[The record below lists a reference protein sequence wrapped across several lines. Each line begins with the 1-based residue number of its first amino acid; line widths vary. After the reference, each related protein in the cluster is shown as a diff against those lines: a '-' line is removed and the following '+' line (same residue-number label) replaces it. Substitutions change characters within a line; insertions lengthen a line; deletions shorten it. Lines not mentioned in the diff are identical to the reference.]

1 MASDIK
7 TKIAIEGEQEYRRAI
22 KSITQ
27 ADKELDSELKL
38 LASSFDKNATAQQK
52 AAAKIPILTK
62 QIENQK
68 NKLATLTDLL
78 AKQQKQY
85 QDYGKQLEE
94 VKAQYGEGSKE
105 VTTAQRAYEDMG
117 NAIVKT
123 QADINNTSATIN
135 QLNAELGDLQTEA
148 SDAAQREKDLAEAQ
162 KRQAE
167 ESKKAAEKVAFYAD
181 KLNKALNVTLAFSA
195 ASLTVATTLGTQVV
209 KAYGAL
215 EQAVGGAAAVF
226 GDYADQIVQTSKT
239 ASKTLG
245 TSQAEYLAVAN
256 KMGAL
261 FQGSGLSVERSMELT
276 TLAIERAA
284 DAASVMGIDVSSA
297 LEAVTGAAKGN
308 YTMMDNLGVAM
319 NATTLEA
326 YRLELGMDKAFSQ
339 MTNAEKAELSMRY
352 FFERTTKYAGNFK
365 REAAETIE
373 GSLGSLSASFKS
385 FVAGLGDS
393 ESDVAQL
400 TEDVADSFVNVYNNV
415 APVIKRAA
423 TSIPNVVDT
432 LKLKSGEL
440 DKSLGGML
448 TTMRNVAL
456 VGGGLVAGVKTL
468 SGLTSLAKQ
477 ADDIKKMSE
486 GLGGF
491 IAKLG
496 SPKVAIGIAAFVA
509 LVGVTAAVATSI
521 HDARMETDEYYRT
534 AQEAAIKTQM
544 LHRNLESINT
554 TYNDAVAA
562 ARNTQEESL
571 ALISIYEK
579 LSQKTNRTAAE
590 TEQLKEVS
598 SRLVEVMPELAGLY
612 NEQTGLID
620 ANVSSLKELVAMRVK
635 EAEANAL
642 MNRAVDAQVQYKA
655 ALREQEKIYEKLV
668 AAREKYASIQSN
680 GPYGAGSG
688 ERTKAASDVADMER
702 AYKNIS
708 RTVEEYGAIVADTNA
723 ELETFGTTQEKVAAT
738 TEVTAQKTQEAV
750 EAQTKAMEEAR
761 AAYDKTYEAAR
772 SSLDGQFGEWDKVEN
787 KTKTSVQEMIAAK
800 KSQIEYFKN
809 YTSNF
814 NALTSRNIDGVNEL
828 AATFA
833 DGSMESAAA
842 LEALRTATDEE
853 IEEIIAAMRETG
865 QLKDILAGN
874 FADATTAAKGQLNP
888 NEFYEL
894 GVNCGEGY
902 ARGIESMAG
911 RVGAAAARLSAAGQ
925 RSLARSDMIQSPSK
939 KYMRLGKYD
948 GEGFA
953 LGFEKSIPLVTRAS
967 SRLSEAAYASIQRAQ
982 TAWDN
987 IPETGGSVNGG
998 STTTNWG
1005 GINIQVYGAEG
1016 QDVNALADAVM
1027 RRMQAEVNRREAV
1040 WQ

>member
-1 MASDIK
+1 MPSDIK
-7 TKIAIEGEQEYRRAI
+7 SKIAIEGEQEYRRAI

-38 LASSFDKNATAQQK
+38 LASSFDKNSTAQQK

-117 NAIVKT
+117 NAIAKT

-135 QLNAELGDLQTEA
+135 QLNAELSDLQTEA
-148 SDAAQREKDLAEAQ
+148 SDAAQREKELAEAQ

-195 ASLTVATTLGTQVV
+195 ACLTVATTLGTQVV

-261 FQGSGLSVERSMELT
+261 FQGSGLSVERSMEMT

-352 FFERTTKYAGNFK
+352 FFERTTKYAGNFR

-448 TTMRNVAL
+448 TTMKNVAL

-486 GLGGF
+486 GLGGLVE
-491 IAKLG
+491 KLG
-496 SPKVAIGIAAFVA
+496 SPKVAIGIAALVA
-509 LVGVTAAVATSI
+509 LSGSAVAVATSI
-521 HDARMETDEYYRT
+521 HDARMETDEYYRA

-544 LHRNLESINT
+544 FQRNLESINT

-562 ARNTQEESL
+562 ARDTQNESL
-571 ALISIYEK
+571 ALIASYEK
-579 LSQKTNRTAAE
+579 LAQKTNRTAGE
-590 TEQLKEVS
+590 TELLKEVS

-620 ANVSSLKELVAMRVK
+620 ANVSSLNELVAMRVK

-642 MNRAVDAQVQYKA
+642 MNKAVDVQVQYNA
-655 ALREQEKIYEKLV
+655 ALKEQERLSAKL
-668 AAREKYASIQSN
+668 
-680 GPYGAGSG
+680 
-688 ERTKAASDVADMER
+688 
-702 AYKNIS
+702 
-708 RTVEEYGAIVADTNA
+708 A
-723 ELETFGTTQEKVAAT
+723 ELKQRLAEIDTGSPFKSFEQVQIENDITSLSVALANQQVVVGELGAEVEKTNTEIAGLGETQEKVAAT
-738 TEVTAQKTQEAV
+738 TEATAQKTQEAV
-750 EAQTKAMEEAR
+750 EAQTKAMEEVQ

-772 SSLDGQFGEWDKVEN
+772 SSLDGQFSEWDKVEN

-800 KSQIEYFKN
+800 QSQIEYFKN

-842 LEALRTATDEE
+842 LEALRTATDAE

-925 RSLARSDMIQSPSK
+925 WSLARSDMIQSPSK

>member
-1 MASDIK
+1 MPSDIK
-7 TKIAIEGEQEYRRAI
+7 SKIAIEGEQEYRRAI

-68 NKLATLTDLL
+68 SKLATLTDLL

-117 NAIVKT
+117 NAIAKT

-195 ASLTVATTLGTQVV
+195 ACLTVATTLGTQVV

-261 FQGSGLSVERSMELT
+261 FQGSGLNVERSMELT

-352 FFERTTKYAGNFK
+352 FFERTTKYAGNFR

-440 DKSLGGML
+440 DKSLGGVL
-448 TTMRNVAL
+448 TTMKNVAL

-486 GLGGF
+486 GLGGLVE
-491 IAKLG
+491 KLG
-496 SPKVAIGIAAFVA
+496 SPKVAIGIAALVA
-509 LVGVTAAVATSI
+509 LSGAAVAVATSI
-521 HDARMETDEYYRT
+521 HDARMATDEYYRA

-544 LHRNLESINT
+544 FQRNLESINT
-554 TYNDAVAA
+554 TYNENVSA
-562 ARNTQEESL
+562 ARDTQDESL
-571 ALISIYEK
+571 ALIASYEK
-579 LSQKTNRTAAE
+579 LAQKTNRTAGE
-590 TEQLKEVS
+590 TELLKEVS
-598 SRLVEVMPELAGLY
+598 SRLVEVMPELSGLY

-620 ANVSSLKELVAMRVK
+620 ANVSSLRELVAMRVK
-635 EAEANAL
+635 EAEASAL
-642 MNRAVDAQVQYKA
+642 MNKAVDVQVQYNA
-655 ALREQEKIYEKLV
+655 ALKEQERLAAKL
-668 AAREKYASIQSN
+668 
-680 GPYGAGSG
+680 
-688 ERTKAASDVADMER
+688 
-702 AYKNIS
+702 
-708 RTVEEYGAIVADTNA
+708 A
-723 ELETFGTTQEKVAAT
+723 ELKQRLAEIDTGSPFKSFEQVQIENDITSLSVALAKQQVVVGELGAEVEKTNTEIEGLGETQEKVAAT

-750 EAQTKAMEEAR
+750 EAQTKAMEEAQ

-772 SSLDGQFGEWDKVEN
+772 SSLDGQFSEWDKVEN

-800 KSQIEYFKN
+800 QSQIEYFKN

-814 NALTSRNIDGVNEL
+814 NALISRNIDGVNEL

-842 LEALRTATDEE
+842 LEALRTATDAE

-874 FADATTAAKGQLNP
+874 FADAATAARGQINP
-888 NEFYEL
+888 KAFYEL

-925 RSLARSDMIQSPSK
+925 GSLARSDMIQSPSK

-967 SRLSEAAYASIQRAQ
+967 SRLSDAAYASIQRAQ

>member
-117 NAIVKT
+117 NAIAKT

-195 ASLTVATTLGTQVV
+195 ACLTVATTLGTQVV

-261 FQGSGLSVERSMELT
+261 FQGSGMSVERSMELT

-352 FFERTTKYAGNFK
+352 FFERTTKYAGNFR

-448 TTMRNVAL
+448 TTMKNVAL

-486 GLGGF
+486 GLGGV
-491 IAKLG
+491 IEKLG
-496 SPKVAIGIAAFVA
+496 SPKVAIGIAALVA
-509 LVGVTAAVATSI
+509 LSGAAVAVATSI
-521 HDARMETDEYYRT
+521 HDARMATDEYYRA

-544 LHRNLESINT
+544 FQRNLEAINT

-562 ARNTQEESL
+562 ARDTQDESL
-571 ALISIYEK
+571 ALIASYEK
-579 LSQKTNRTAAE
+579 LAQKTNRTAAE
-590 TEQLKEVS
+590 TELLKEVS

-642 MNRAVDAQVQYKA
+642 MNKAVDVQVQYNA
-655 ALREQEKIYEKLV
+655 ALKEQERLSAKL
-668 AAREKYASIQSN
+668 
-680 GPYGAGSG
+680 
-688 ERTKAASDVADMER
+688 
-702 AYKNIS
+702 
-708 RTVEEYGAIVADTNA
+708 A
-723 ELETFGTTQEKVAAT
+723 ELKQRLAEIDTGSPFKSFEQVQIENDITSLSVALANQQVVVGELGAEVEKTNTEIAGLGETQEKVAAT
-738 TEVTAQKTQEAV
+738 TEATAQKTQEAV
-750 EAQTKAMEEAR
+750 EAQTKAMEEAQ

-772 SSLDGQFGEWDKVEN
+772 SSLDGQFSEWDKVEN

-800 KSQIEYFKN
+800 QSQIEYFKN

-842 LEALRTATDEE
+842 LEALRTATDAE

-874 FADATTAAKGQLNP
+874 FADAATAAKGQLNP
-888 NEFYEL
+888 SGFYEL

-925 RSLARSDMIQSPSK
+925 WSLARSDMIKSPSK

>member
-68 NKLATLTDLL
+68 SKLATLTDLL

-117 NAIVKT
+117 NAIAKT

-195 ASLTVATTLGTQVV
+195 ACLTVATTLGTQVV

-297 LEAVTGAAKGN
+297 LESVTGAAKGN

-352 FFERTTKYAGNFK
+352 FFERTTKYAGNFR

-448 TTMRNVAL
+448 TTMKNVAL
-456 VGGGLVAGVKTL
+456 VGGGIVAGVKTL
-468 SGLTSLAKQ
+468 TGLTTLAKQ
-477 ADDIKKMSE
+477 ADDIKKMSA
-486 GLGGF
+486 GLGGLVE
-491 IAKLG
+491 KLG
-496 SPKVAIGIAAFVA
+496 SPKVAIGIAALVA
-509 LVGVTAAVATSI
+509 LSGAAVAVATSI
-521 HDARMETDEYYRT
+521 HDARMATDEYYRA

-544 LHRNLESINT
+544 LQRNLESINT

-642 MNRAVDAQVQYKA
+642 MNKAVDVQVQYNA
-655 ALREQEKIYEKLV
+655 ALKEQERLSAKL
-668 AAREKYASIQSN
+668 
-680 GPYGAGSG
+680 
-688 ERTKAASDVADMER
+688 
-702 AYKNIS
+702 
-708 RTVEEYGAIVADTNA
+708 A
-723 ELETFGTTQEKVAAT
+723 ELKQRLAEIDTGSPFKSFEQVQIENDITSLSVALANQQVVVGELGAEVEKTNTEIEGLGETQEKVAAT
-738 TEVTAQKTQEAV
+738 TEATAQKTQEAV
-750 EAQTKAMEEAR
+750 EAQTKAMEEAQ
-761 AAYDKTYEAAR
+761 AAYDKTYDAAR
-772 SSLDGQFGEWDKVEN
+772 SSLDGQFSEWDKVEN

-800 KSQIEYFKN
+800 QSQIEYFKN

-842 LEALRTATDEE
+842 LEALRTATDAE

-874 FADATTAAKGQLNP
+874 FADAATAARGQLNP
-888 NEFYEL
+888 NAFYEL

-939 KYMRLGKYD
+939 KYMRLGIYD

>member
-7 TKIAIEGEQEYRRAI
+7 TKIAIEGEQEYTRAI
-22 KSITQ
+22 KSINT
-27 ADKELDSELKL
+27 ANKELKSELKL
-38 LASSFDKNATAQQK
+38 VSSSFDKNATAQQK

-68 NKLATLTDLL
+68 NKLATLTEKLD
-78 AKQQKQY
+78 KQKERYRQLGEELEKQR
-85 QDYGKQLEE
+85 
-94 VKAQYGEGSKE
+94 AQHKENSKE
-105 VTTAQRAYEDMG
+105 VTDARHAYENMG
-117 NAIVKT
+117 NAISETQTEINKT
-123 QADINNTSATIN
+123 STNIND
-135 QLNAELGDLQTEA
+135 LNAKLGTLKIEA
-148 SDAAQREKDLAEAQ
+148 TDAAQREKDLAEAQ

-352 FFERTTKYAGNFK
+352 FFERTTKYAGNFR

-448 TTMRNVAL
+448 TTMKNVAL

-491 IAKLG
+491 VEKLG
-496 SPKVAIGIAAFVA
+496 SPKVAIGVAALVA
-509 LVGVTAAVATSI
+509 LSGAAVAVATSI
-521 HDARMETDEYYRT
+521 HDARMATDEYYRA

-544 LHRNLESINT
+544 FQRNLESINT
-554 TYNDAVAA
+554 TYNENVSA
-562 ARNTQEESL
+562 ARDTQDESL
-571 ALISIYEK
+571 ALIASYEK
-579 LSQKTNRTAAE
+579 LAQKTNRTAGE
-590 TEQLKEVS
+590 TELLKEVS
-598 SRLVEVMPELAGLY
+598 SRLVEVMPELASLY

-620 ANVSSLKELVAMRVK
+620 ANVSSLKELVTMRVK

-642 MNRAVDAQVQYKA
+642 MNKAVDVQVQYNA
-655 ALREQEKIYEKLV
+655 ALKEQERLSAKLAELKQRLAEIDTGSPFKSFERVQIENDITSLTVALANQQVVVGELGAEVEK
-668 AAREKYASIQSN
+668 
-680 GPYGAGSG
+680 
-688 ERTKAASDVADMER
+688 
-702 AYKNIS
+702 
-708 RTVEEYGAIVADTNA
+708 TNA
-723 ELETFGTTQEKVAAT
+723 EIEGLGETQEKVAVT

-750 EAQTKAMEEAR
+750 EAQTKAMEEAQ

-925 RSLARSDMIQSPSK
+925 WSLARSDMIQSPSK

-1005 GINIQVYGAEG
+1005 GINIQVYGTEG

>member
-94 VKAQYGEGSKE
+94 VRAQYGEGSKE

-117 NAIVKT
+117 NAIAKT

-195 ASLTVATTLGTQVV
+195 ACLTVATTLGTQVV

-261 FQGSGLSVERSMELT
+261 FQGSGLSVERSMEMT

-352 FFERTTKYAGNFK
+352 FFERTTKYAGNFR

-448 TTMRNVAL
+448 TTMKNVAL

-486 GLGGF
+486 GLGGLVE
-491 IAKLG
+491 KLG
-496 SPKVAIGIAAFVA
+496 SPKVAIGIAALVA
-509 LVGVTAAVATSI
+509 LSGAAVAVATSI
-521 HDARMETDEYYRT
+521 HDARMETDEYYRA

-544 LHRNLESINT
+544 FQRNLESINT
-554 TYNDAVAA
+554 TYNENVSA
-562 ARNTQEESL
+562 ARDTQDESL
-571 ALISIYEK
+571 ALIASYEK
-579 LSQKTNRTAAE
+579 LAQKTNRTAGE
-590 TEQLKEVS
+590 TELLKEVS

-642 MNRAVDAQVQYKA
+642 INKAVDVQVQYNA
-655 ALREQEKIYEKLV
+655 ALKEQERLAAKL
-668 AAREKYASIQSN
+668 
-680 GPYGAGSG
+680 
-688 ERTKAASDVADMER
+688 
-702 AYKNIS
+702 
-708 RTVEEYGAIVADTNA
+708 A
-723 ELETFGTTQEKVAAT
+723 ELKQRLAEIDTGSPFKSFEQVQIENDITSLSVALANQQVVVGELGAEVEKTNTEIAGLGETQEKVAAT
-738 TEVTAQKTQEAV
+738 TEATAQKTQEAV
-750 EAQTKAMEEAR
+750 EAQTKAMEEAQ
-761 AAYDKTYEAAR
+761 AAYDKTFEAAR
-772 SSLDGQFGEWDKVEN
+772 SSLEGQFSEWDKVEN

-800 KSQIEYFKN
+800 QSQIEYFKN

-842 LEALRTATDEE
+842 LEALRTATDAE

-874 FADATTAAKGQLNP
+874 FADAATAARGQLNP
-888 NEFYEL
+888 NAFYEL

-1005 GINIQVYGAEG
+1005 GINIQVYGADG